1 MVGNWEGQR
10 GMGRGGELVKQRR
23 HASVLGNAM
32 LGKDTAFGAESD
44 LRGQLLGQGQAL

>member
-1 MVGNWEGQR
+1 MGRGKGAWE
-10 GMGRGGELVKQRR
+10 RGGELVKQRR

-32 LGKDTAFGAESD
+32 LGKDIAFGAESD